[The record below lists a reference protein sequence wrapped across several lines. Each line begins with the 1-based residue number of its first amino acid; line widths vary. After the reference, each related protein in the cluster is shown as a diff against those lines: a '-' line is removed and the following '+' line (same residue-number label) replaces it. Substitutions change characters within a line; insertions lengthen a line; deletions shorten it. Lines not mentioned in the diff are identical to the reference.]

1 VYSQNFGGEGPAPGT
16 TGKFLVLFRKED
28 GGQAAASAL
37 SDAAGLS
44 AFPRKEHTET
54 RRPPPPTPS
63 PATGASTE
71 FVRGCQE
78 AVDHLAGRILAEP
91 PGGAVAEELVPVT
104 FDESELTWGLQATRS
119 AVSQFGGRGVR
130 SQRLECCGFSPSTP
144 SGRSMVR

>member
-1 VYSQNFGGEGPAPGT
+1 VYRQNSGGENPAPGT
-16 TGKFLVLFRKED
+16 TGKFLILFRKAD

-44 AFPRKEHTET
+44 AFPRKENSET
-54 RRPPPPTPS
+54 RRHPPQTPS

-91 PGGAVAEELVPVT
+91 PGGAVAEDLVSVT
-104 FDESELTWGLQATRS
+104 FDESEITWRLQATRS
-119 AVSQFGGRGVR
+119 AASQFDGRGVGA
-130 SQRLECCGFSPSTP
+130 QRLECCGFSPSTA